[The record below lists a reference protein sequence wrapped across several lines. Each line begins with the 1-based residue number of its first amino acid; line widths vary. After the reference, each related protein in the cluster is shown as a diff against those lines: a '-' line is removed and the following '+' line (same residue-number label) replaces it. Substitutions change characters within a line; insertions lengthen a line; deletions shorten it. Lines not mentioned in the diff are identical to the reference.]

1 VTNRLPSRKAQ
12 QIFEQRVRA
21 ITAAG
26 VEMPQECVS
35 LQQRLDA
42 FQRAVGTPMR
52 DRLVRA
58 LVDNDNSADLPL
70 LGALAQAEASPHSD
84 VRDAVRGAAQWH
96 IRQAYSDHARRIYE
110 EVAALF
116 DDASKT
122 LTDAVNTYDAET
134 PSELVVAATD
144 QQRRAWMDAQT
155 AARKLTA
162 LLPALHAAASLAC
175 ADDEIGG
182 GVHSTGEKIRGDEA
196 VNEEVVL
203 LPLSVDAQGLDRA
216 AVWRAWDADATAR
229 QDQVRRDQ
237 GFIVAVPTVPHRAVG
252 PLAAARRPT
261 EGLPVKRAAALS
273 THRASA
279 RTSLA
284 VGVTHEHRLGP
295 RGPYPSHRA
304 LGAAGDAAH
313 RLLDSVA
320 AHPEHGWRGLSAVGR
335 RRPRHQPKEW

>member
-1 VTNRLPSRKAQ
+1 MTNRLPSRKAQ

-237 GFIVAVPTVPHRAVG
+237 GFTVAVPTSSRTGRWG
-252 PLAAARRPT
+252 PL
-261 EGLPVKRAAALS
+261 L
-273 THRASA
+273 
-279 RTSLA
+279 
-284 VGVTHEHRLGP
+284 RLGARLRACP
-295 RGPYPSHRA
+295 LNELLPYPRTA
-304 LGAAGDAAH
+304 PL
-313 RLLDSVA
+313 
-320 AHPEHGWRGLSAVGR
+320 PEPVSLKV
-335 RRPRHQPKEW
+335 